1 MFYILVVQYPSTR
14 RGLISQSPQSLTRV
28 WLFTTPWTA
37 AGPASLSITNSRSL
51 LKLMSIESVMQSN
64 HLFLCHP
71 LLLLPSFFP
80 SISVFSNESILCI
93 RWPKLGV
100 SASAWVLPMNIQ
112 DWFPLWLTGLIS
124 LQTKGLL
131 RVFSNTTVQ
140 KRQFLGTQLSLWSN
154 SHIHTGL
161 LEKS

>member
-1 MFYILVVQYPSTR
+1 MTGPLSST
-14 RGLISQSPQSLTRV
+14 IS
-28 WLFTTPWTA
+28 WC
-37 AGPASLSITNSRSL
+37 L
-51 LKLMSIESVMQSN
+51 LKLMSTELVTPSN
-64 HLFLCHP
+64 HLILCRP

-80 SISVFSNESILCI
+80 GISVFSNESILCI

-154 SHIHTGL
+154 SQSIHDYQKTIALTKWTFVGRVVSRFL
-161 LEKS
+161 FFLIEG